1 MHPTLDLK
9 YAPSLFF
16 SWRPDVAF
24 KHACFISYCRPQ
36 HELLKGFV
44 GQLKR
49 ALDAELE
56 SYLDEK
62 VFIDDT
68 DVGPGDKHA
77 EVLARAICESVCM
90 VVVWSPRYDRHPY
103 CLREFEAMR
112 LVEERRRLLLGP
124 GRAHG
129 RGFIISVIVRGA
141 DAVPERIKQQDT
153 YCDFSTFT
161 LAMPDI
167 IRNPE
172 YVNSVKAIAAK
183 INSLYNLFQSSN
195 LDPCVPCLDF
205 RLPPPP
211 PSAPYEPSF
220 VNR

>member
-1 MHPTLDLK
+1 MK
-9 YAPSLFF
+9 YAVPDPF
-16 SWRPDVAF
+16 SGERHVAF

-36 HELLKGFV
+36 HELLKGFI

-62 VFIDDT
+62 VFIDDV

-90 VVVWSPRYDRHPY
+90 IVVWSPRYDRHPY

-112 LVEERRRLLLGP
+112 MIEERRRQLLGP
-124 GRAHG
+124 SRAHG
-129 RGFIISVIVRGA
+129 TGFIVSVIVRGA
-141 DAVPERIKQQDT
+141 DAVPDRIRQQDT

-172 YVNSVKAIAAK
+172 YVNSVRGIAAK
-183 INSLYNLFQSSN
+183 IHRLYDLFQTSN
-195 LDPCVPCLDF
+195 LDPCGSCLEF
-205 RLPPPP
+205 TLPPAPAP
-211 PSAPYEPSF
+211 APYLPAF

>member
-1 MHPTLDLK
+1 M
-9 YAPSLFF
+9 
-16 SWRPDVAF
+16 AF

-44 GQLKR
+44 AQLKR

-68 DVGPGDKHA
+68 DVAPGDKHA

-112 LVEERRRLLLGP
+112 IVEERRRQLLGP
-124 GRAHG
+124 NKAHG
-129 RGFIISVIVRGA
+129 RGFIISIIVRGG
-141 DAVPERIKQQDT
+141 DAVPDRIREQDT
-153 YCDFSTFT
+153 YCDFSSFT

-172 YVNSVKAIAAK
+172 YVSSVRAIAAK
-183 INSLYNLFQSSN
+183 INSLYGLFQSTTV
-195 LDPCVPCLDF
+195 DPCQTCLEF
-205 RLPPPP
+205 RLPP
-211 PSAPYEPSF
+211 APAIAAYQPAF